1 MKKTIKLLALVLA
14 LALVFSLTACAKQA
28 TITGSWKYSVD
39 FMKLFNLEAE
49 ETTEE
54 TTEETQDPE
63 EAAAMEA
70 MLSAMKKMYDGLS
83 MDIILDLKEDNTFT
97 MTTDEDALKTTGE
110 KLKERAKEY
119 APELLKAMFGEEMLN
134 AMLEEEGKTMEEYA
148 NEYADQMDVSDME
161 IDTVS
166 GTYSY
171 EEGKL
176 VLSVEGEKPVTLTVE
191 LSAKELKVTAIES
204 EEIDEE
210 DLETYKALL
219 PLVFVK

>member
-1 MKKTIKLLALVLA
+1 MKKTTKLLALVLA

-54 TTEETQDPE
+54 TQDPE

-70 MLSAMKKMYDGLS
+70 MLSTMKKMYDGLS

>member
-1 MKKTIKLLALVLA
+1 MKKITKLLALVLA

-54 TTEETQDPE
+54 TQDPE

-70 MLSAMKKMYDGLS
+70 MLSTMKKMYDGLS
-83 MDIILDLKEDNTFT
+83 MDIILDIKEDNTFT

-134 AMLEEEGKTMEEYA
+134 AMIEEEGKTMEEYA
-148 NEYADQMDVSDME
+148 NDYADQMDVSGME

>member
-28 TITGSWKYSVD
+28 TITGSWKYSFD
-39 FMKLFNLEAE
+39 FMKLFNLEA
-49 ETTEE
+49 EE

-70 MLSAMKKMYDGLS
+70 MLSTMKKMYDGLS

-119 APELLKAMFGEEMLN
+119 APELLKAMFGEETLN